1 MSYIRCMKLRNV
13 LILFMFSGLF
23 LISCQKQ
30 NFAPNAA
37 ESTVPTWQEDSTD
50 NARMITETDDTDP
63 THPNP
68 PTDNITDPNSDPDG
82 DKSSKTRKN

>member
-1 MSYIRCMKLRNV
+1 MKLRNV

-30 NFAPNAA
+30 SFTPND
-37 ESTVPTWQEDSTD
+37 SDSTIPAWVED
-50 NARMITETDDTDP
+50 DSAKARTITETQEGEP
-63 THPNP
+63 PSPSNP
-68 PTDNITDPNSDPDG
+68 PVDGITDPNSDPDG

>member
-1 MSYIRCMKLRNV
+1 MKLRNV

-30 NFAPNAA
+30 NFAPNSAD
-37 ESTVPTWQEDSTD
+37 STVPTWQDDSSD
-50 NARMITETDDTDP
+50 NARMMTETDDTNPGDSG
-63 THPNP
+63 NP

>member
-1 MSYIRCMKLRNV
+1 MKLRNV

-30 NFAPNAA
+30 TFVPNT
-37 ESTVPTWQEDSTD
+37 SDSVVPTWQEDSTD
-50 NARMITETDDTDP
+50 NARMVTETDDTNPGDSD
-63 THPNP
+63 NP